1 MRKRKELKMFN
12 ENEKILILDTE
23 TTNSIEEPIAYDIGW
38 AIIDLK
44 TEEVLKTESY
54 AIAEIFLDKE
64 LMSCAFFV
72 DKIPSYWE
80 EIKNGSRKLA
90 RLSTIRKT
98 LVNDCKVYGVKEIY
112 AHNAIFDNRSCNL
125 TQRYITGSKYRYFF
139 PYGITI
145 KDSLKY
151 SKAVL
156 KDSKEYNNFCNANEY
171 RTKNNQNRYTAEI
184 IYRFLT
190 NNIAFNEEH
199 KGIDDVMIEKEIV
212 LYCKKHLPNFD
223 TRLW

>member
-1 MRKRKELKMFN
+1 MN
-12 ENEKILILDTE
+12 DEKIIVIDTE
-23 TTNSIEEPIAYDIGW
+23 TTNTLEEPIAYDIGW
-38 AIIDLK
+38 AVVNFE
-44 TEEVLKTESY
+44 TEEVIKTESY
-54 AIAEIFLDKE
+54 SVAEIFLDKE
-64 LMSCAFFV
+64 LMGSAFFA

-90 RLSTIRKT
+90 RLATIHRT
-98 LVNDCKVYGVKEIY
+98 LANDCKAYGIKEIY

-139 PYGITI
+139 PWGITI

-156 KDSKEYNNFCNANEY
+156 KDNEAYDSFCKKNNY

-190 NNIAFNEEH
+190 NDNSFYQEH

-212 LYCKKHLPNFD
+212 CYCKKHLPNFD
-223 TRLW
+223 ARLW

>member
-1 MRKRKELKMFN
+1 MKV
-12 ENEKILILDTE
+12 IVLDTE
-23 TTNSIEEPIAYDIGW
+23 TTNSIEEPIAYDMGW
-38 AIIDLK
+38 AVVNLE

-64 LMSCAFFV
+64 LMACAFFA

-80 EIKNGSRKLA
+80 EIKNGARKLA
-90 RLSTIRKT
+90 RLSTIRRT
-98 LVNDCKVYGVKEIY
+98 LVEDCKTYGVKEVY

-125 TQRYITGSKYRYFF
+125 TQRYITSSKYRYFF
-139 PYGITI
+139 PYGIVI

-156 KDSKEYNNFCNANEY
+156 KDNKEYNDFCNINNY
-171 RTKNNQNRYTAEI
+171 HTKNNQNRYTAEI

-190 NNIAFNEEH
+190 NNNSFIEEH
-199 KGIDDVMIEKEIV
+199 KGIDDVMIEKDIV

-223 TRLW
+223 ARLW

>member
-1 MRKRKELKMFN
+1 MN
-12 ENEKILILDTE
+12 VIVLDTE
-23 TTNSIEEPIAYDIGW
+23 TINSLEEPIAYDIGW
-38 AIIDLK
+38 AVVNLE

-64 LMSCAFFV
+64 LMSCAFFA

-90 RLSTIRKT
+90 RLSTIHRT
-98 LVNDCKVYGVKEIY
+98 LVNDCKAYGVKEIY

-125 TQRYITGSKYRYFF
+125 TQRYITSSKYRYFF

-156 KDSKEYNNFCNANEY
+156 KDNEEYINFCNANHY
-171 RTKNNQNRYTAEI
+171 HTKNNQNRYTAEI

-190 NNIAFNEEH
+190 NDVSFNEEH

-223 TRLW
+223 ARLW